1 MVLSQTNRLTED
13 MVWCTSNQF
22 MSQLGWKGVPNDC
35 QCCKTCMGS
44 GIPEFLT
51 LFQPGGVGAGG
62 ANSVHH
68 LLLAPPIFS
77 TSGFP
82 ATVLLKKFKYSKES
96 LKVMEKTC
104 PKLLTGVLIRNG

>member
-1 MVLSQTNRLTED
+1 MLQNMHGIRDTRILDPIPTR
-13 MVWCTSNQF
+13 W
-22 MSQLGWKGVPNDC
+22 
-35 QCCKTCMGS
+35 S
-44 GIPEFLT
+44 G
-51 LFQPGGVGAGG
+51 GGGGGGG

>member
-1 MVLSQTNRLTED
+1 MLQN
-13 MVWCTSNQF
+13 MH
-22 MSQLGWKGVPNDC
+22 
-35 QCCKTCMGS
+35 
-44 GIPEFLT
+44 GIRDTRILDPIPT
-51 LFQPGGVGAGG
+51 RWRGGGGV

-82 ATVLLKKFKYSKES
+82 AKVLLKKFKYSKES